1 LLVSVWFFE
10 ALGFYGAQAWIPT
23 LLVAKGFSLVNS
35 LTWTSAMQLG
45 APLGAMLAGVISDRW
60 DRKWLV
66 TVCVLIKALCAVV
79 YGLSNS
85 QASIVVFGCLMMISF
100 QMFTPLLYAYTAECF
115 PTHVRNSGAGISY
128 GAGRGANS
136 FGPLIVAFLF
146 SHYGYM
152 PVFTYIAGMF
162 VMVALIVGVFGP
174 RTKGRVLS

>member
-1 LLVSVWFFE
+1 
-10 ALGFYGAQAWIPT
+10 
-23 LLVAKGFSLVNS
+23 
-35 LTWTSAMQLG
+35 
-45 APLGAMLAGVISDRW
+45 
-60 DRKWLV
+60 
-66 TVCVLIKALCAVV
+66 VV